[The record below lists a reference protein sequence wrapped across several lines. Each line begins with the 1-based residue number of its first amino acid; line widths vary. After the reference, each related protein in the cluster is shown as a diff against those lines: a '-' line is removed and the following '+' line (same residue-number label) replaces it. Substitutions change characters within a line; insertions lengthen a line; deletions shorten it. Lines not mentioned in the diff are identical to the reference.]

1 MKSRLL
7 KPQLGPMSEIA
18 ILRHNPFWEQS
29 TARPEMGIGKCF
41 TVGFSAPPLSER
53 IKIAS

>member
-1 MKSRLL
+1 MI
-7 KPQLGPMSEIA
+7 EIA

-41 TVGFSAPPLSER
+41 TVGFSVPPLSER
-53 IKIAS
+53 IKITT